1 MDVGKAVGF
10 VFEDEQWVSKIL
22 LGAIIGL
29 IPIFGSLAL
38 TGYGITVL
46 RNVRQGIGRPLPG
59 WDRVGDYFVDGL
71 LFWVALLVYSIPLLI
86 LTCPLVF
93 VWLLPLAVADHGDLP
108 AVFGGLAGIIS
119 AGVSCLAFLYALLLW
134 VLYPVLQIR
143 YAEAGK
149 LAAGLRFGE
158 VFRFLS
164 THIGQV
170 VVAQLVVW
178 AAAIIVSTG
187 LSVVMGVFGLIPV
200 CGWVIAALLGFAFLP
215 VSVWLMVLA
224 GHLYGQ
230 IGIQPTAEP
239 ASLGGL

>member
-22 LGAIIGL
+22 LGAVIGL

-38 TGYGITVL
+38 TGYGITVV
-46 RNVRQGIGRPLPG
+46 RNVRQGTARPLPG
-59 WDRVGDYFVDGL
+59 WDRVGEYFVDGL
-71 LFWVALLVYSIPLLI
+71 LFWIALLVYSIPLLI
-86 LTCPLVF
+86 MICPLVF
-93 VWLLPLAVADHGDLP
+93 VWLVPLAVADSGDLP
-108 AVFGGLAGIIS
+108 AVLGGLAGIVS
-119 AGVSCLAFLYALLLW
+119 AGVGCLAFLYALILW

-149 LAAGLRFGE
+149 LAACLRFGE

-164 THIGQV
+164 ANIGQV
-170 VVAQLVVW
+170 ILAQLVVW
-178 AAAIIVSTG
+178 AAAVIVSTG
-187 LSVVMGVFGLIPV
+187 LSLVMGVFGLIPV

-215 VSVWLMVLA
+215 VGVWLILLA

-230 IGIQPTAEP
+230 IGIQPMAEL
-239 ASLGGL
+239 ASLPGS